1 MDFGSIIG
9 LKAFSSEITRSLMG
23 AGLQQYDQSVV
34 EHPHGIASPD
44 QILPPQEEEE
54 KTKFSVVT
62 PIHNEAEYLLYSL
75 PSIYRLDPDEVV
87 LIFDRC
93 TDNSREVSEEIAEK
107 MGFTQ
112 RTEFVE
118 MNGPSPGWAFRKAFL
133 RRYGYKL
140 VRNDL
145 ILNVD
150 ADMYLDPSIQE
161 HIQSVGRD
169 GVGIVSFGY
178 LDKPY
183 SIRSFIK
190 RIITSLFPFKGF
202 SGLFA
207 FSKRAWMSTE
217 SEESARRIILSED
230 SHLCI
235 NIMRNYER
243 RFFNTRTLH
252 MRPNENT
259 RRHFMRGIAYWTTV
273 RERSTLRILLHSILM
288 IRPAVLSGYLYAKSR

>member
-1 MDFGSIIG
+1 
-9 LKAFSSEITRSLMG
+9 MG
-23 AGLQQYDQSVV
+23 TGPQRYDQPTV
-34 EHPHGIASPD
+34 EHPHGIASPVL
-44 QILPPQEEEE
+44 IIPQPEIEE
-54 KTKFSVVT
+54 KKSFSVIT
-62 PIHNEAEYLLYSL
+62 PIHNEAEYLPYSL
-75 PSIYRLDPDEVV
+75 PSIYRLNPDEVI

-93 TDNSREVSEEIAEK
+93 TDCSRRVSEKIARE
-107 MGFTQ
+107 MGFTH

-118 MNGPSPGWAFRKAFL
+118 MNGPSHGWAFRKAFI

-140 VRNDL
+140 ARNDL

-161 HIQSVGRD
+161 HIQNVGKD

-207 FSKRAWMSTE
+207 FSKRAWLNTE

-235 NIMRNYER
+235 NIMRGYSR

-273 RERSTLRILLHSILM
+273 RERSTLRMLLHSILM